1 MKRCAPRETALRYY
15 DSLCR
20 CAMPCN
26 MPGKKR
32 KPIEVH
38 HDPSA
43 VSAMLNA
50 DQTTADF
57 AELFKKQRIDGAVAK
72 QMSFHEIQ
80 NLVGVFGAA
89 KKIHGMFQNEDWAM
103 PNLPDSP
110 PLQAAAVPSAVGGPA
125 GSASPPGAP
134 SRVPV
139 PQQAAP
145 PPPAMEQNV
154 SC

>member
-1 MKRCAPRETALRYY
+1 
-15 DSLCR
+15 
-20 CAMPCN
+20 

-32 KPIEVH
+32 KSIEVH

-50 DQTTADF
+50 DETTADF
-57 AELFKKQRIDGAVAK
+57 AEFFKKQRIDGAVAK

-89 KKIHGMFQNEDWAM
+89 KKIHGMFQDHDWAM

-110 PLQAAAVPSAVGGPA
+110 PLQAAAVPSAIGGPA
-125 GSASPPGAP
+125 GSASPPVPPGAP
-134 SRVPV
+134 SRV

>member
-1 MKRCAPRETALRYY
+1 
-15 DSLCR
+15 
-20 CAMPCN
+20 
-26 MPGKKR
+26 
-32 KPIEVH
+32 
-38 HDPSA
+38 
-43 VSAMLNA
+43 MLNA
-50 DQTTADF
+50 DETTADF

-80 NLVGVFGAA
+80 NLVGQVGPDGPAFGAA

-125 GSASPPGAP
+125 GSASPP
-134 SRVPV
+134 VP
-139 PQQAAP
+139 PQAA

>member
-1 MKRCAPRETALRYY
+1 
-15 DSLCR
+15 
-20 CAMPCN
+20 

-32 KPIEVH
+32 KSIEVH

-43 VSAMLNA
+43 VFAMLNA

-57 AELFKKQRIDGAVAK
+57 ADLFKKQRIDGAVAK

-89 KKIHGMFQNEDWAM
+89 KKIHGMFQDADWAM

-125 GSASPPGAP
+125 GSASPP
-134 SRVPV
+134 VP
-139 PQQAAP
+139 PQAA